1 MRNPSHQRG
10 MTLIGLIFVLA
21 IFGFFVLLILK
32 IGPIYLEHFKVV
44 GSLKSLQ
51 ETPEL
56 AKKSRRE
63 IRSLLEKRL
72 DINMVE
78 NVAPE
83 DIVVRKEGGVVT
95 VEVSYEVEK
104 PVLGN
109 LSVVAYFDDR
119 IEAGGAP

>member
-1 MRNPSHQRG
+1 MNPFPRQQG
-10 MTLIGLIFVLA
+10 MTLIGMILVFM

-44 GSLKSLQ
+44 SSLESLR

-56 AKKSRRE
+56 ARKSRRE
-63 IRSLLEKRL
+63 IRTLLEKRFE
-72 DINMVE
+72 INMID

-83 DIVVRKEGGVVT
+83 DITVHKEDGVVS
-95 VEVSYEVEK
+95 VEITYEVEK
-104 PVLGN
+104 PVMGN

-119 IEAGGAP
+119 IEVGGSP